1 MLTHLR
7 ITDYA
12 LLDDVEISF
21 GPGFN
26 VLSGET
32 GAGKSL
38 LVEAVSL
45 LRGGRISADVVRAGA
60 EEARIEAVFEPP
72 HGPAADA
79 LRERLLRAGIDPA
92 EDGLVVRRVVG
103 RTGRGRVYI
112 NNTLS
117 TVAALGSVAGVLIE
131 LAGQHEHQTL
141 GDPAHHL
148 SILDAFAEAAPLS
161 VSMRA
166 AWERLDVARTALEGV
181 SLDERGRAE
190 RQEFLRF
197 QLRELDEAQLK
208 PGEELSLASERE
220 RLRAMGKIEA
230 VVRRGEDTLYAREGA
245 VVDELGQLGRELGEL
260 GGVDATLA
268 GIGKQ
273 LDEARVLID
282 DAARE
287 LRRYGQALEASPE
300 RLSEVED
307 RLDLIGRLLR
317 KHRVQTLDALLAHQA
332 QLGKEL
338 SQLGSHEEHR
348 GVLEEEL
355 KSAKHAAV
363 AAAAALSAARHKAAR
378 TLGKRVQ
385 EALAELAMGGAGLE
399 AQLSLVAPREG
410 DTADIVVGADDVPAI
425 KGTPANP
432 APRRLGPAGWDRC
445 EFMLSANKG
454 EELRPLHKIAS
465 GGELSRI
472 LLAFKKVLSKADE
485 VATYV
490 FDEVDAG
497 IGGGIADVVGRQIR
511 SVAADKQVLC
521 ITHLP
526 QIAAYADAQFRVV
539 KSESG
544 GRVHTEVQ
552 RLDGKSRRDE
562 IARML
567 SGKLTDKARAHADE
581 MLRSARA

>member
-79 LRERLLRAGIDPA
+79 LRDRLTRAGIEPS

-112 NNTLS
+112 NNTIS
-117 TVAALGSVAGVLIE
+117 TVATLSSVAGVLIE

-141 GDPAHHL
+141 GDAAHHL
-148 SILDAFAEAAPLS
+148 AVLDAFAENAGLLS
-161 VSMRA
+161 TMRA
-166 AWERLDVARTALEGV
+166 AWETLEAARTALSGAT
-181 SLDERGRAE
+181 LDERGRAE
-190 RQEFLRF
+190 REDFLRF
-197 QLRELDEAQLK
+197 QLRELDEAELE
-208 PGEELSLASERE
+208 PGEDVRLAAERE
-220 RLRAMGKIEA
+220 RLRAMGRLESA
-230 VVRRGEDTLYAREGA
+230 VRRGEDVLYTREGA
-245 VVDELGQLGRELGEL
+245 VTDELSQLARELGEL
-260 GGVDATLA
+260 GKIDPAMAPVA
-268 GIGKQ
+268 KQ
-273 LDEARVLID
+273 LEEARVLVD

-287 LRRYGQALEASPE
+287 LRRYGQALDASPE
-300 RLSEVED
+300 RLQEVDD
-307 RLDLIGRLLR
+307 RLDKIGRLLR
-317 KHRVQTLDALLAHQA
+317 KHRNIAPTVEGLLAHTQKLRTELE
-332 QLGKEL
+332 QLT
-338 SQLGSHEEHR
+338 SHEQHR
-348 GVLEEEL
+348 GGLV
-355 KSAKHAAV
+355 AAV
-363 AAAAALSAARHKAAR
+363 DKARAAALAAATAISASRQKAAK
-378 TLGKRVQ
+378 TLGRRAQ
-385 EALAELAMGGAGLE
+385 EALAELGMGGARLE
-399 AQLSLVAPREG
+399 PQLTLVAPKEG
-410 DTADIVVGADDVPAI
+410 DDAAHLFDGKKGEPA
-425 KGTPANP
+425 
-432 APRRLGPAGWDRC
+432 RRLGATGWDRC
-445 EFMLSANKG
+445 EFLLSANKG

-497 IGGGIADVVGRQIR
+497 IGGAIADVVGRQIR
-511 SVAADKQVLC
+511 SVAVDKQVIC

-526 QIAAYADAQFRVV
+526 QIAAYADTQFRVS
-539 KSESG
+539 KSERD
-544 GRVHTEVQ
+544 GRVCTAVG
-552 RLDGKSRRDE
+552 RLDVAGRRDE

-567 SGKLTDKARAHADE
+567 SGKLTEKARAHADE
-581 MLRSARA
+581 MLRSAKKA